1 MRHSLGM
8 VISATDTLDR
18 SRMCS
23 SIYQGIVLCVLP
35 APPARRLR
43 MTRGPVAPAA
53 QRRHL
58 APPLRLQVKGLYQI
72 LVKVTVAVAVLSSES
87 HADCRCLKA
96 LVRETPPSRPAIA
109 PADTDA
115 AEQAHSRIDERQ
127 SRAVG
132 HAEGFGEGC
141 EAQQEVAADSN
152 VRAVGKSRTEGH

>member
-1 MRHSLGM
+1 M

-96 LVRETPPSRPAIA
+96 LVRERRRRPAPPSRLRTQTQQNKLTAGSMRGSRELWVA
-109 PADTDA
+109 LRVSGKDA
-115 AEQAHSRIDERQ
+115 KLSSKWRQTAMSER
-127 SRAVG
+127 
-132 HAEGFGEGC
+132 
-141 EAQQEVAADSN
+141 
-152 VRAVGKSRTEGH
+152 